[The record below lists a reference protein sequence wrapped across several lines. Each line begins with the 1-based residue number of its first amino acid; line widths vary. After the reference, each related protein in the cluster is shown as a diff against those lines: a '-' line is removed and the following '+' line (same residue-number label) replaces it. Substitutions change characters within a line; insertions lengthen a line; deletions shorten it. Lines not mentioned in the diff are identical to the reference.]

1 VRKGLVDRL
10 DIIRNYGLKSIYE
23 DCVFGKIYNLPY
35 NDDVVHETKVMENIY
50 IDLWGLSLITS
61 ASDSWYFILL
71 IDEVLFFQTVKFLRE
86 KSAENTLGVLKVYI
100 AESER

>member
-50 IDLWGLSLITS
+50 IDL
-61 ASDSWYFILL
+61 
-71 IDEVLFFQTVKFLRE
+71 
-86 KSAENTLGVLKVYI
+86 
-100 AESER
+100 